1 MLQPSKDQ
9 LEALKSLGL
18 NNVEMA
24 MVVNGEWDKKKV
36 RERLNEM
43 ARSFVDGET
52 LEMLKTVFGDDV
64 EEAVLDADGSV
75 ILFNAMKEVKESI
88 KENE

>member
-1 MLQPSKDQ
+1 
-9 LEALKSLGL
+9 
-18 NNVEMA
+18 